1 MLFPASFIS
10 TSEKI
15 GVGLEKQ
22 AAIFLFQFHTE
33 MDSPVFL
40 I

>member
-1 MLFPASFIS
+1 MLLPATFIS

-22 AAIFLFQFHTE
+22 AANFYFNFT
-33 MDSPVFL
+33 V
-40 I
+40 

>member
-1 MLFPASFIS
+1 MLFPVTFIS
-10 TSEKI
+10 MLEKI

-22 AAIFLFQFHTE
+22 AAIFTYLNYE
-33 MDSPVFL
+33 IL